1 MGFLPFPS
9 EGKVK
14 EEMGPGAGLR
24 NREEEEKTSKEQ
36 TTEKSEAHY
45 ILVLTALLCRVQYCQ
60 YTAD

>member
-9 EGKVK
+9 KGKVK

-36 TTEKSEAHY
+36 MTEKRY
-45 ILVLTALLCRVQYCQ
+45 LY
-60 YTAD
+60 